1 MDTFKN
7 SSPNDSYK
15 MAGIFEQPRNAGTL
29 CKSGLTFSIR
39 EANICH
45 RSSWWAENQRS
56 GHSGSKWYFAD
67 AECWQDW
74 AHTGLVLATQA
85 IANVVKSSFGPS
97 GLDKMMVDDI
107 GVRYPAKTH

>member
-1 MDTFKN
+1 
-7 SSPNDSYK
+7 

-29 CKSGLTFSIR
+29 CMYTPRALHLLKANLLFQFSVDKKSAEPTFVIKMVPGR
-39 EANICH
+39 CCILQNP
-45 RSSWWAENQRS
+45 
-56 GHSGSKWYFAD
+56 
-67 AECWQDW
+67 

-107 GVRYPAKTH
+107 GVRYLLESLGCSC